1 MLDYAE
7 DLEECRKI
15 QFAKFVLLFSFSFSV
30 DVFDE
35 TDACVF
41 VLFFFSFFKRYFSHS
56 SNLSISSWSTEDQ
69 DVLER
74 CGHCDNCTR
83 PPETIECRDVSL
95 YSWQLL
101 QIVHHIHKNRGK
113 ATVNMLAGLARNAG
127 GAFDVS
133 SGRKRGRKEKEKVT
147 LALDDVA
154 GGTVDLSR
162 NVSHGL

>member
-1 MLDYAE
+1 M
-7 DLEECRKI
+7 
-15 QFAKFVLLFSFSFSV
+15 
-30 DVFDE
+30 
-35 TDACVF
+35 
-41 VLFFFSFFKRYFSHS
+41 
-56 SNLSISSWSTEDQ
+56 
-69 DVLER
+69 
-74 CGHCDNCTR
+74 
-83 PPETIECRDVSL
+83 
-95 YSWQLL
+95 
-101 QIVHHIHKNRGK
+101 HHIHKNRGK